1 MAVQSRIVLEP
12 SAQGIVDA
20 TSTPPFLYEL
30 EPAQARKV
38 LDDLQAA
45 PIEKLPIEEEWIT
58 VSAAVRFNPT
68 PPAFRLSS
76 RIGTSLSWK
85 RLMSAPRE
93 RTDPR
98 DLAPIFLPYLGDYN
112 MLLSR
117 GNEFLGIFS
126 AGNTPDPANFPS
138 GVVFQ
143 RRVSQATHQLL
154 DASGSPVDV
163 SIDPFFFSVPVMP

>member
-1 MAVQSRIVLEP
+1 MYSASPASPRSGFGGASTGTSRACSCWMTGVQKDA
-12 SAQGIVDA
+12 SAKPPC
-20 TSTPPFLYEL
+20 TSTP
-30 EPAQARKV
+30 A
-38 LDDLQAA
+38 LQ
-45 PIEKLPIEEEWIT
+45 
-58 VSAAVRFNPT
+58 
-68 PPAFRLSS
+68 
-76 RIGTSLSWK
+76 
-85 RLMSAPRE
+85 
-93 RTDPR
+93 
-98 DLAPIFLPYLGDYN
+98 FLPYLGDYN